1 MGIFKNLFGI
11 SDAEQETI
19 NKDEVKKEIKIV
31 KTKSDDN
38 RSYHINSDKIKNLL
52 GFVPRRSVEMA
63 IVDLC
68 DAFKKGIIP
77 NSFESDNYF
86 NVKKLKSIKAV

>member
-1 MGIFKNLFGI
+1 M
-11 SDAEQETI
+11 SI
-19 NKDEVKKEIKIV
+19 NEIAQLVKQVVERKFPEKKEIKIV
-31 KTKSDDN
+31 KTNSDDN
-38 RSYHINSDKIKNLL
+38 RSYHINSDKIKNFL